1 MEAHKVWRFFIPI
14 GSIFRNINDFPDRGH
29 LQQKQGVH
37 TNVAAPNSGND
48 PMDAINK
55 AVEEKGKVPYP
66 LSLGKGQGEKAK
78 KLI

>member
-1 MEAHKVWRFFIPI
+1 MEAHKVWIFFILI
-14 GSIFRNINDFPDRGH
+14 GSIFRNINDFLDRGH
-29 LQQKQGVH
+29 LQRKQVLH
-37 TNVAAPNSGND
+37 PKVAAPNSGKD